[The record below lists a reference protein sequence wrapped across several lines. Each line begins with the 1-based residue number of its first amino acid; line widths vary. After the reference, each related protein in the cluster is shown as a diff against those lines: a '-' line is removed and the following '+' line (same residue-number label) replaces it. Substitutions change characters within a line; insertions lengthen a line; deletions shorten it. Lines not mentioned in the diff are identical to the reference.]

1 MIFVS
6 YIPPYYMDTR
16 LLIIGN
22 TNFISSYSIPA
33 GKARQDAKA
42 LQKLFSI
49 ILFKRENPLQISMF
63 FLNNPVYNKKVT
75 KKYNSKDLK
84 R

>member
-1 MIFVS
+1 MIFVR

-42 LQKLFSI
+42 LFY
-49 ILFKRENPLQISMF
+49 NPFQTGESSTDFDVFPKQSGLQ
-63 FLNNPVYNKKVT
+63 
-75 KKYNSKDLK
+75 
-84 R
+84 